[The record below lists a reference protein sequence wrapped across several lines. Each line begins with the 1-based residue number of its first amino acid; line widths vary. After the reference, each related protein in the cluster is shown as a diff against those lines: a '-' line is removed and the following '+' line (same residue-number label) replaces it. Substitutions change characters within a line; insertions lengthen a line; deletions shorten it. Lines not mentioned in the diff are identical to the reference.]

1 MKRNVTDLMRIKLN
15 SLFFLLALS
24 ATSLSAAPKQV
35 ALQYKIIF
43 LGTFGG
49 NQTIATAINDLD
61 DVAGY
66 SQLTDPTNTT
76 GAQNAF
82 WNKNNK
88 LVDLDP
94 KDTYSGLGESI
105 TTIKS
110 SATLLAHKLMLFCF
124 ETVLLRILAVL
135 AVLQA

>member
-94 KDTYSGLGESI
+94 KDTYSGLGNQSLRSNRRLRCWLTNLCFFVSKRYSYESWQ
-105 TTIKS
+105 S
-110 SATLLAHKLMLFCF
+110 
-124 ETVLLRILAVL
+124 
-135 AVLQA
+135 